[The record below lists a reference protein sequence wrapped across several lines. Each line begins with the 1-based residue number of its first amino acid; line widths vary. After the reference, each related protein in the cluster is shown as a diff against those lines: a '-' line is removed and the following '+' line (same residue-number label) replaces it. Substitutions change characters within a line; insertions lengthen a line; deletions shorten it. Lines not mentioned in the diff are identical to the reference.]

1 MMEVNKDVFEGGA
14 ERRREKNYEIGVL
27 KSGRTKEERQNKQK
41 RSNSLCRIHTDCGG
55 ERERGRYRVKQQE
68 REKERARDLQDDEP
82 WCKMKKL

>member
-1 MMEVNKDVFEGGA
+1 MMEVNRDVFEGGA

-55 ERERGRYRVKQQE
+55 EREREVQSETARE
-68 REKERARDLQDDEP
+68 REGEGERLAG
-82 WCKMKKL
+82 